1 MMMEAERINTSNNGR
16 YSPYTGKATMAAAG
30 AGGGVLATMAAN
42 LDSILPRGTANAVSD
57 LGAVDSGIAAADTA
71 VRAGQGLVNDIIT
84 GGTMVTNAVADED
97 YEPYEVDID
106 PGTEQG
112 NTLAQ
117 GLMEDMGRLFEYKG
131 IMGNMPSA
139 NEMIGGGIDLYN
151 EHVSPYMNDRVEE
164 GLGGAALLAASTPFI
179 PGGRSTIRGAE
190 RKYKPGIYQEPGA
203 LLERATEEVAEE
215 SPNLPAVFDVT
226 RQDLY
231 DIGSTRQGN
240 QDVQLLGAP
249 ANPKGTAHAGKVTK
263 PANTQRLVNALE
275 NARGS
280 ELEKGMVGWY
290 VMDPLYQAYKDMGL
304 SDEEAVRR
312 FNDFQAVTGIH
323 SANSDVVTELNRGTG
338 ALYLNEQGRLDDYFK
353 FGGKMGQPG
362 APADMDRIRGHMGHK
377 TAHGVPTG
385 RYFESGALQ
394 MKSPKVPAYIQAAG
408 VPETG
413 FQTSFPVGDAHYSR
427 AIGLSDVRPELA
439 GGPGASWSMPEAMQL
454 APWWRDDVAGQ
465 VGLESVPAQALAWG
479 LFGPQTGVETKIA
492 APKLEILADM
502 IAERARDRGISIEQ
516 ARDEIL
522 MGQDYVGALTSK

>member
-1 MMMEAERINTSNNGR
+1 
-16 YSPYTGKATMAAAG
+16 
-30 AGGGVLATMAAN
+30 
-42 LDSILPRGTANAVSD
+42 
-57 LGAVDSGIAAADTA
+57 
-71 VRAGQGLVNDIIT
+71 
-84 GGTMVTNAVADED
+84 
-97 YEPYEVDID
+97 
-106 PGTEQG
+106 
-112 NTLAQ
+112 
-117 GLMEDMGRLFEYKG
+117 
-131 IMGNMPSA
+131 
-139 NEMIGGGIDLYN
+139 
-151 EHVSPYMNDRVEE
+151 
-164 GLGGAALLAASTPFI
+164 
-179 PGGRSTIRGAE
+179 
-190 RKYKPGIYQEPGA
+190 
-203 LLERATEEVAEE
+203 
-215 SPNLPAVFDVT
+215 
-226 RQDLY
+226 
-231 DIGSTRQGN
+231 
-240 QDVQLLGAP
+240 
-249 ANPKGTAHAGKVTK
+249 
-263 PANTQRLVNALE
+263 
-275 NARGS
+275 
-280 ELEKGMVGWY
+280 
-290 VMDPLYQAYKDMGL
+290 
-304 SDEEAVRR
+304 
-312 FNDFQAVTGIH
+312 
-323 SANSDVVTELNRGTG
+323 VVTELNRGTG

-353 FGGKMGQPG
+353 YGGKMGQPG

>member
-1 MMMEAERINTSNNGR
+1 LST
-16 YSPYTGKATMAAAG
+16 T
-30 AGGGVLATMAAN
+30 L
-42 LDSILPRGTANAVSD
+42 
-57 LGAVDSGIAAADTA
+57 
-71 VRAGQGLVNDIIT
+71 
-84 GGTMVTNAVADED
+84 ADE
-97 YEPYEVDID
+97 
-106 PGTEQG
+106 
-112 NTLAQ
+112 
-117 GLMEDMGRLFEYKG
+117 
-131 IMGNMPSA
+131 
-139 NEMIGGGIDLYN
+139 
-151 EHVSPYMNDRVEE
+151 
-164 GLGGAALLAASTPFI
+164 
-179 PGGRSTIRGAE
+179 
-190 RKYKPGIYQEPGA
+190 
-203 LLERATEEVAEE
+203 
-215 SPNLPAVFDVT
+215 VFGVT

-290 VMDPLYQAYKDMGL
+290 VMDPLYQSYKSMGL
-304 SDEEAVRR
+304 SDEEAIKR
-312 FNDFQAVTGIH
+312 FNDFQAITGIH

-353 FGGKMGQPG
+353 YGGRMGQPG
-362 APADMDRIRGHMGHK
+362 APADMDRLRGHMGHK
-377 TAHGVPTG
+377 TAHGVPS
-385 RYFESGALQ
+385 RQYFESGALQ

-439 GGPGASWSMPEAMQL
+439 GGPGASWTMPEAMQL

-479 LFGPQTGVETKIA
+479 LYGPQTGVTTDIA

-502 IAERARDRGISIEQ
+502 IKERARDRGISIEQ
-516 ARDEIL
+516 AREEIL
-522 MGQDYVGALTSK
+522 MAQDYVGALTSK